1 LIIRGHSLSDA
12 ARAARALFQSAD
24 PVPRLLDCRVGRLMV
39 DRGLRHELE
48 YAAQLS
54 SLDVVPRRDGERL
67 VRA

>member
-1 LIIRGHSLSDA
+1 
-12 ARAARALFQSAD
+12 
-24 PVPRLLDCRVGRLMV
+24 LMV